1 MLLAVN
7 FHYVE
12 PDPGYP
18 YPAIFPTPPE
28 QLARQLEALAGCFS
42 FVGGDQLLDALE
54 GKRLPERACVITFD
68 DGLRSQFENALPV
81 LDRFGVPA
89 LFFATARPI
98 VERRAALVHK
108 IHYVRAN
115 VEPRRIVAAIEDRGR
130 AGVAVPAAAQVR
142 ERAVATYR
150 YDLPEAAVV
159 KWYLNFGLAPGDAE
173 EVVAALFAE
182 IVPDEGAWCERTYM
196 SRDQIRAL
204 AERRC
209 LGSHGWSHRPLAI
222 LERAEMVN
230 ELRRSQ
236 SALEELGGAPVLFI
250 SYPYGGENAVGP
262 REEAAAGDLG
272 FRIGFTMERALN
284 STLARPLLLA
294 RLDTNDA
301 LGGKHALMVA
311 EGAGFAPL
319 AGLAP
324 SRERYFEEVPG

>member
-42 FVGGDQLLDALE
+42 FVSGDQLLDALE

-81 LDRFGVPA
+81 LDRLGIPA

-98 VERRAALVHK
+98 VEGNAALVHK

-115 VEPRRIVAAIEDRGR
+115 VDPRRIVAAIEGLAREG
-130 AGVAVPAAAQVR
+130 AAVPVAAHSR

-150 YDLPEAAVV
+150 YDSPEAALV
-159 KWYLNFGLAPGDAE
+159 KWYLNFGLAPANAE
-173 EVVAALFAE
+173 RVVAALFAE
-182 IVPDEGAWCERTYM
+182 LVPEEAAWCERTYM
-196 SRDQIRAL
+196 GRDQIRAL

-209 LGSHGWSHRPLAI
+209 LGNHGWSHRPLAA
-222 LERAEMVN
+222 LDDAEMDG

-236 SALEELGGAPVLFI
+236 SALEDLGGAPVYFV
-250 SYPYGGENAVGP
+250 SYPYGGENAVGL
-262 REEAAAGDLG
+262 REEAAAGELG
-272 FRIGFTMERALN
+272 LRIGFTMERALN
-284 STLARPLLLA
+284 TTLDRPLLLA

-301 LGGKHALMVA
+301 LGGNHSLMLA
-311 EGAGFAPL
+311 GAVGFAPL
-319 AGLAP
+319 AGLGP
-324 SRERYFEEVPG
+324 SRSRYFGEVPE

>member
-12 PDPGYP
+12 PDPGHP
-18 YPAIFPTPPE
+18 YPAIFPTSPE
-28 QLARQLEALAGCFS
+28 QLGQQLEALGACFE

-81 LDRFGVPA
+81 LERLGVPA

-108 IHYVRAN
+108 IHHVRAN
-115 VEPRRIVAAIEDRGR
+115 VEPRRIVSAIEDRAR
-130 AGVAVPAAAQVR
+130 AGAALPAAAQVR
-142 ERAVATYR
+142 ARAMATYR
-150 YDLPEAAVV
+150 YDLPEAALV

-173 EVVAALFAE
+173 QVVETLFAE
-182 IVPDEGAWCERTYM
+182 VVLDEGAWCERLYM

-204 AERRC
+204 AERRS

-222 LERAEMVN
+222 LDDAEMVD

-250 SYPYGGENAVGP
+250 AYPYGGENAVGP

-284 STLARPLLLA
+284 TTLDRPLLLA

-301 LGGKHALMVA
+301 LGGKHSLMLA
-311 EGAGFAPL
+311 GAAGFAPL